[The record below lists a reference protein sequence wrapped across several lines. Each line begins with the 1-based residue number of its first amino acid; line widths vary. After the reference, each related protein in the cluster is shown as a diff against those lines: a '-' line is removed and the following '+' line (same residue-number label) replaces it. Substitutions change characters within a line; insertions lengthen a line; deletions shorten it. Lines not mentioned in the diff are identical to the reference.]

1 MTTTTDHIYIDA
13 DNKKLIIG
21 DGSDLQLYHT
31 GARSEIINN
40 TGDLIIQ
47 PGINSNLFLRSQTG
61 AAHFKGVHAAQV
73 ELYWNGNKRLETSS
87 VGVSITKDL
96 DVDGHTNLD
105 NVSIAGVTTTTGFI
119 ESVGTSGRGAKLGGL
134 SVGYDSLY
142 ATIQPFTGTSLHLNY
157 NAGTDVKIGAAN
169 TKVDLEVNG
178 DIKPKA
184 DGNRDLGLTGTRFRA
199 AYVDTYYG
207 DGSQLTGITG
217 TTINNNTNDYILT
230 ASGTANTIN
239 GEANL
244 TMTGN
249 ILTFNTTA
257 NTHRIQNV
265 ATGDHY
271 TELRFDSNRS
281 GAGESLAFLNFR
293 WDGDTVADIYAQT
306 GSDTTNK
313 DDANLIFRTSPSQG
327 SIAERLRI
335 SSNGAVNIGTGSG
348 SGGGGLAV
356 YGGTTNNASGQD
368 ATLYVTANSNN
379 DWGILLDKPSH
390 EYGFRLNTPTSS
402 TLAFAIYGGG
412 SIKHQF
418 FGNGNYTAS
427 GSVDSASDIKLK

>member
-1 MTTTTDHIYIDA
+1 RANTLKNRVGLGTVSFTDTGPVVSGIVTA
-13 DNKKLIIG
+13 
-21 DGSDLQLYHT
+21 T
-31 GARSEIINN
+31 GANIN
-40 TGDLIIQ
+40 G
-47 PGINSNLFLRSQTG
+47 
-61 AAHFKGVHAAQV
+61 
-73 ELYWNGNKRLETSS
+73 
-87 VGVSITKDL
+87 DL

-293 WDGDTVADIYAQT
+293 WDG
-306 GSDTTNK
+306 
-313 DDANLIFRTSPSQG
+313 
-327 SIAERLRI
+327 
-335 SSNGAVNIGTGSG
+335 
-348 SGGGGLAV
+348 
-356 YGGTTNNASGQD
+356 
-368 ATLYVTANSNN
+368 
-379 DWGILLDKPSH
+379 
-390 EYGFRLNTPTSS
+390 
-402 TLAFAIYGGG
+402 
-412 SIKHQF
+412 
-418 FGNGNYTAS
+418 
-427 GSVDSASDIKLK
+427 

>member
-1 MTTTTDHIYIDA
+1 
-13 DNKKLIIG
+13 
-21 DGSDLQLYHT
+21 
-31 GARSEIINN
+31 
-40 TGDLIIQ
+40 
-47 PGINSNLFLRSQTG
+47 
-61 AAHFKGVHAAQV
+61 
-73 ELYWNGNKRLETSS
+73 
-87 VGVSITKDL
+87 
-96 DVDGHTNLD
+96 
-105 NVSIAGVTTTTGFI
+105 
-119 ESVGTSGRGAKLGGL
+119 
-134 SVGYDSLY
+134 
-142 ATIQPFTGTSLHLNY
+142 
-157 NAGTDVKIGAAN
+157 
-169 TKVDLEVNG
+169 
-178 DIKPKA
+178 
-184 DGNRDLGLTGTRFRA
+184 
-199 AYVDTYYG
+199 
-207 DGSQLTGITG
+207 
-217 TTINNNTNDYILT
+217 
-230 ASGTANTIN
+230 
-239 GEANL
+239 
-244 TMTGN
+244 MTGN

-313 DDANLIFRTSPSQG
+313 DDGNLIFRTSPSQG

-427 GSVDSASDIKLK
+427 GSVDSASDIKLKTNIKTIDSALDKVLQLRGAEYDRIDKDNQHEIGVIAQEVEKVIPEVVHGNETKSVSYGNMVAVLIEAIKEQNNQINKLKKDIEDLKG

>member
-1 MTTTTDHIYIDA
+1 
-13 DNKKLIIG
+13 
-21 DGSDLQLYHT
+21 
-31 GARSEIINN
+31 
-40 TGDLIIQ
+40 
-47 PGINSNLFLRSQTG
+47 
-61 AAHFKGVHAAQV
+61 
-73 ELYWNGNKRLETSS
+73 
-87 VGVSITKDL
+87 
-96 DVDGHTNLD
+96 
-105 NVSIAGVTTTTGFI
+105 
-119 ESVGTSGRGAKLGGL
+119 
-134 SVGYDSLY
+134 
-142 ATIQPFTGTSLHLNY
+142 SLHLNY

-313 DDANLIFRTSPSQG
+313 DDGNLIFRTSPSQG

-368 ATLYVTANSNN
+368 ATLYVT
-379 DWGILLDKPSH
+379 
-390 EYGFRLNTPTSS
+390 
-402 TLAFAIYGGG
+402 
-412 SIKHQF
+412 
-418 FGNGNYTAS
+418 
-427 GSVDSASDIKLK
+427 